1 MDEMNT
7 LLKRL
12 NDLQDVIEEEGEEE
26 QQFSLSLSSFVAT
39 LEKRRLEVLDANANA
54 SQKSHLMESA
64 ADHKANGTKAF
75 SAQNY
80 EEAKT
85 FF

>member
-12 NDLQDVIEEEGEEE
+12 DDLQDVIGEEGEEE

-39 LEKRRLEVLDANANA
+39 LEKRRLEVTL
-54 SQKSHLMESA
+54 K
-64 ADHKANGTKAF
+64 
-75 SAQNY
+75 Y
-80 EEAKT
+80 
-85 FF
+85 